1 MACATYLYVVG
12 PIKDRRFKRTVEAVS
27 AKHRE
32 EQGEKQQALE
42 HGTFQWNQCPTSGC
56 VASLSRSGVGADL
69 KLRCFL
75 HGTFRPCRNNVR
87 NLRCNR
93 LATSPPWLD
102 ASDLPQIEYLEAL
115 DQIKCSVCI
124 GFEHNRKRVIER
136 AGFGRSS
143 AGQPLKADPLVRSKK
158 AKIPWRLRYDVFE
171 RDKHT
176 CQSCGAKRKDGVE
189 LQVDHIKPESKGGK
203 MNMGNLQTLCKE
215 CNVGKGNRYS
225 TDLRA

>member
-1 MACATYLYVVG
+1 VFLAAQRNAALPFFLPGVVDPVG
-12 PIKDRRFKRTVEAVS
+12 LFDR
-27 AKHRE
+27 
-32 EQGEKQQALE
+32 G
-42 HGTFQWNQCPTSGC
+42 
-56 VASLSRSGVGADL
+56 
-69 KLRCFL
+69 
-75 HGTFRPCRNNVR
+75 
-87 NLRCNR
+87 
-93 LATSPPWLD
+93 
-102 ASDLPQIEYLEAL
+102 
-115 DQIKCSVCI
+115 
-124 GFEHNRKRVIER
+124 IER

-176 CQSCGAKRKDGVE
+176 CQSCGAKRKDGVD

-203 MNMGNLQTLCKE
+203 MNMDNLQTLCKE